1 MQVITDVLQYLLS
14 GNEVFVRVFMHFAS
28 NATKQAGTISYFI
41 NNEPVVV
48 VVGVVVCVVVV
59 VVVFAVVAIA
69 AYFAVFFAVVVAAAL
84 AVVFI
89 YFCIIITLGRI
100 NIQMQGFSSSSSQTE
115 LSKDDVGTIG
125 DLVYEPVFFD
135 ETEDVVSRG
144 GAAESDVQLSMCE
157 DFISEI
163 EADFFKCL
171 SLRFVYC
178 HGVSNLSASGLSRG
192 FVFVA
197 RRGRVHPNFWLEHVI
212 LKVNAAQRNREKNLR
227 T

>member
-14 GNEVFVRVFMHFAS
+14 GNEVFVRVSMHFAS
-28 NATKQAGTISYFI
+28 NATKQAGTISYLI

-48 VVGVVVCVVVV
+48 VVVVVNAVVV
-59 VVVFAVVAIA
+59 IA

-89 YFCIIITLGRI
+89 YFCIIIERGRI
-100 NIQMQGFSSSSSQTE
+100 NIQMQGFSSSCSQNE
-115 LSKDDVGTIG
+115 LSKDDVGNVG
-125 DLVYEPVFFD
+125 DVVYEPVFFD

-157 DFISEI
+157 DIISEI